1 MLILPN
7 NAYHHEFSNHLY
19 SIAVPSW
26 HHTRMKPQLQMNKTS
41 IKRLTLYTLVALS
54 TLYILTPFLWVVSV
68 SFMHEREATQMHCP
82 PHQPT
87 LQSNETYFYAHTK
100 SLDIGTAT
108 ARQFPRAIVNS
119 LVIASSVMIL
129 NLFFGSLAAY
139 ALARIN
145 FAGKLALMLFYLG
158 SRSVPGIAIM
168 IPMYLLVRSYG
179 LLDTH
184 LAVILAHVTF
194 TLPFTIWILKGY
206 FQTVP
211 LDLERAARVDG
222 CSQIGALLRVFL
234 PVTTPGMIAVGIF
247 SFISSWGE
255 FFFALLFTSTISSKP
270 VTVVASDFAQEL
282 QIDFTVIAA
291 GGVLVV
297 LLPIILAFIF

>member
-1 MLILPN
+1 MDRGI
-7 NAYHHEFSNHLY
+7 
-19 SIAVPSW
+19 
-26 HHTRMKPQLQMNKTS
+26 
-41 IKRLTLYTLVALS
+41 IKRTGLYALVILA
-54 TLYILTPFLWVVSV
+54 TLYIITPYLWIVLV
-68 SFMHEREATQMHCP
+68 SFMEEREAVQQHWIP
-82 PHQPT
+82 REPT
-87 LQSNETYFYAHTK
+87 LENYSLYFRINSREA
-100 SLDIGTAT
+100 DIGAAT

-119 LVIASSVMIL
+119 LIIGGSVMFI

-139 ALARIN
+139 ALARVN
-145 FAGKLALMLFYLG
+145 FGGNLALMMFYLG
-158 SRSVPGIAIM
+158 SRSVPGVAIM
-168 IPMYLLVRSYG
+168 IPMYLVIRSYG

-184 LAVILAHVTF
+184 FAVILAHSTF

-222 CSQIGALLRVFL
+222 CSRLGALFRVFL

-255 FFFALLFTSTISSKP
+255 FLFALLFTSTMSSKT

-282 QIDFTVIAA
+282 QIDFTTIAA

-297 LLPIILAFIF
+297 LLPIILAFIFQRFIIHGIGGAVTG

>member
-1 MLILPN
+1 
-7 NAYHHEFSNHLY
+7 
-19 SIAVPSW
+19 
-26 HHTRMKPQLQMNKTS
+26 MKTQLKMNKAI
-41 IKRLTLYTLVALS
+41 IKRLALYFLVVLA
-54 TLYILTPFLWVVSV
+54 TLYILTPFLWVVLV
-68 SFMHEREATQMHCP
+68 SFMHEREVTQMHWI

-87 LQSNETYFYAHTK
+87 LQSYETYFYAHTK
-100 SLDIGTAT
+100 NLDIGTAT
-108 ARQFPRAIVNS
+108 ARQFPRAIINS
-119 LVIASSVMIL
+119 LVIASSVMVL

-145 FAGKLALMLFYLG
+145 FAGKLALMLFYLC

-168 IPMYLLVRSYG
+168 IPMYLLIRSYG

-222 CSQIGALLRVFL
+222 CSQIGALFRVFL

-282 QIDFTVIAA
+282 QVDFTIIAA

-297 LLPIILAFIF
+297 LLPIILAFIFQRFIIHGISGAVTG

>member
-1 MLILPN
+1 
-7 NAYHHEFSNHLY
+7 
-19 SIAVPSW
+19 VD
-26 HHTRMKPQLQMNKTS
+26 RGV
-41 IKRLTLYTLVALS
+41 IKRISLYALVILA
-54 TLYILTPFLWVVSV
+54 TLYIITPYLWIVLV
-68 SFMHEREATQMHCP
+68 SFMEEREAVQQHWIP
-82 PHQPT
+82 REPT
-87 LQSNETYFYAHTK
+87 LENYALYFRINSSEA
-100 SLDIGTAT
+100 DIGAAT

-119 LVIASSVMIL
+119 LIIGGSVMFI

-139 ALARIN
+139 ALARVN
-145 FAGKLALMLFYLG
+145 FGGNLALMMFYLG
-158 SRSVPGIAIM
+158 SRSVPGVAIM
-168 IPMYLLVRSYG
+168 IPMYLVIRSYG

-184 LAVILAHVTF
+184 FAVILAHSTF

-222 CSQIGALLRVFL
+222 CSRLGALFRVFL

-247 SFISSWGE
+247 SFINSWGE
-255 FFFALLFTSTISSKP
+255 FLFALLFTSTMSSKT

-282 QIDFTVIAA
+282 QIDFTTIAA

-297 LLPIILAFIF
+297 LLPIILAFIFQRFIIHGIGGAVTG

>member
-1 MLILPN
+1 MNREAVKRTILYVLVLI
-7 NAYHHEFSNHLY
+7 A
-19 SIAVPSW
+19 A
-26 HHTRMKPQLQMNKTS
+26 
-41 IKRLTLYTLVALS
+41 
-54 TLYILTPFLWVVSV
+54 LYIVIPYLWVVLV
-68 SFMHEREATQMHCP
+68 SLMQEREATELHWIPCE
-82 PHQPT
+82 PT
-87 LQSNETYFYAHTK
+87 LENYLMYFRVYGDSAE
-100 SLDIGTAT
+100 IGGT
-108 ARQFPRAIVNS
+108 
-119 LVIASSVMIL
+119 VMFI

-139 ALARIN
+139 ALARMN
-145 FAGKLALMLFYLG
+145 FGGNLALLLFYLG
-158 SRSVPGIAIM
+158 SRSVPGVAIM
-168 IPMYLLVRSYG
+168 IPMYLVMRSYG

-184 LAVILAHVTF
+184 IAVILAHVTF

-222 CSQIGALLRVFL
+222 CSRLGALFRVFL

-255 FFFALLFTSTISSKP
+255 FFFALLFTSTIFSKP

-282 QIDFTVIAA
+282 QIDFTIIAA

-297 LLPIILAFIF
+297 LLPIILAFIFQRFIIHGIGGAVTG

>member
-1 MLILPN
+1 VDRGI
-7 NAYHHEFSNHLY
+7 
-19 SIAVPSW
+19 
-26 HHTRMKPQLQMNKTS
+26 
-41 IKRLTLYTLVALS
+41 IKRTGLYALVILA
-54 TLYILTPFLWVVSV
+54 TLYIITPYLWIVLV
-68 SFMHEREATQMHCP
+68 SFMEEREAVQQHWIP
-82 PHQPT
+82 REPT
-87 LQSNETYFYAHTK
+87 LENYSLYFRINSREA
-100 SLDIGTAT
+100 DIGAAT

-119 LVIASSVMIL
+119 LIIGGSVMFI

-139 ALARIN
+139 ALARVN
-145 FAGKLALMLFYLG
+145 FGGNLALMMFYLG
-158 SRSVPGIAIM
+158 SRSVPGVAIM
-168 IPMYLLVRSYG
+168 IPMYLVIRSYG

-184 LAVILAHVTF
+184 FAVILAHSTF

-222 CSQIGALLRVFL
+222 CSRLGALFRVFL

-255 FFFALLFTSTISSKP
+255 FLFALLFTSTMSSKT

-282 QIDFTVIAA
+282 QIDFTTIAA

-297 LLPIILAFIF
+297 LLPIILAFIFQRFIIHGIGGAVTG

>member
-1 MLILPN
+1 
-7 NAYHHEFSNHLY
+7 
-19 SIAVPSW
+19 
-26 HHTRMKPQLQMNKTS
+26 MKTQLKMNKAI
-41 IKRLTLYTLVALS
+41 IKRLALYFLVVLA
-54 TLYILTPFLWVVSV
+54 TLYILTPFLWVVLV
-68 SFMHEREATQMHCP
+68 SFMHEREVTQMHWI

-87 LQSNETYFYAHTK
+87 LQSYEIYFHAHTK
-100 SLDIGTAT
+100 NLDIGTAT
-108 ARQFPRAIVNS
+108 AQQFPRAIANS
-119 LVIASSVMIL
+119 LVIASSVMVL

-222 CSQIGALLRVFL
+222 CSQIGALFRVFL

-282 QIDFTVIAA
+282 QVDFTVIAA

-297 LLPIILAFIF
+297 LLPIILAFIFQRFIIHGISGAVTG